1 MLAGAVASL
10 LVASAH
16 GCGIDL
22 AGTAPGARD
31 GAASEA
37 SLPPVAEG
45 GIATD
50 AAVEAA
56 TDGSV
61 VDCGDV
67 ATSPK
72 NCGACGHDCLG
83 GTCSAGKCQP
93 LVLANNDPGLGAVAI
108 DATTIYYVAE
118 NASVIRKLPV
128 TGGPI
133 VDVHFTG
140 TAPHALVLDG
150 DRISWDDQFGAG
162 TFVFASGEKRQDFTS
177 GVRALAK
184 TAGGLYMVTSLSIEY
199 WNRDLTQSLRTFGQ
213 TGSSPAIVVDD
224 TYAYWSSTLQIRRV
238 GIGDDAVANVVTG
251 LTAVP
256 TSMAIDATYVYW
268 TTSTKV
274 LRATKAVGTGWTV
287 TELVTGETSAAALEV
302 DATGL
307 YWISLG
313 SGNVRHAPL
322 AGGAAVT
329 LATTGVQLTSP
340 SFQHMIALSPT
351 AIYFAS
357 TIDGTL
363 SRLAK

>member
-1 MLAGAVASL
+1 MLA
-10 LVASAH
+10 ASAH

-22 AGTAPGARD
+22 AGTAARGAGAAD
-31 GAASEA
+31 GASSEA
-37 SLPPVAEG
+37 SLPPGAEG
-45 GIATD
+45 GVPTD
-50 AAVEAA
+50 AAA
-56 TDGSV
+56 DGSV
-61 VDCGDV
+61 IACGDV
-67 ATSPK
+67 TTSPK

-83 GTCSAGKCQP
+83 GVCNAGQCQP
-93 LVLANNDPGLGAVAI
+93 VVLANNDPGLGAVAV
-108 DATTIYYVAE
+108 DATTVYYVAE
-118 NASVIRKLPV
+118 NAGVIRKMPIA
-128 TGGPI
+128 GGTI
-133 VDVHFTG
+133 VDVHSTG
-140 TAPHALVLDG
+140 KAPHALVLDG

-162 TFVFASGEKRQDFTS
+162 TFVFASGENRQDFT
-177 GVRALAK
+177 GGARALAK
-184 TAGGLYMVTSLSIEY
+184 TPGGVYMVTSLNIEY
-199 WNRDLTQSLRTFGQ
+199 WNRDLSQSIRTFSQ
-213 TGSSPAIVVDD
+213 TASSPAIVVDT

-274 LRATKAVGTGWTV
+274 LRAAKAVGTGWTV

-302 DATGL
+302 DASGL
-307 YWISLG
+307 YWISLTAG
-313 SGNVRHAPL
+313 KVRHAPL
-322 AGGAAVT
+322 GGGAAVT
-329 LATTGVQLTSP
+329 LATTGTQLGSP